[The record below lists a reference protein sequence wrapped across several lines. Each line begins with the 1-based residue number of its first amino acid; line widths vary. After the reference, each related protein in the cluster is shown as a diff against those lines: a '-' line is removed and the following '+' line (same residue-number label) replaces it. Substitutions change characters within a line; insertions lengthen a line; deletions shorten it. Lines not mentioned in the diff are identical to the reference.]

1 MTDPATQFTV
11 PAAADAVA
19 AVIGDREFII
29 QGDRRYTYA
38 QIVERSNR
46 LAAYLH
52 SRGLGCKTERS
63 ELAGH
68 EVGQDLLGIYA
79 YNGPEY
85 VEAMLGAWRARVAP
99 FNVNYRYVKNE
110 LQYLLADSGATA
122 LLYHAAFAPRVADVL
137 PYLTN
142 LRVLIQIADDSGND
156 LVHGA
161 VDYESIVASGA
172 SQPPP
177 VEPSPDDLYVL
188 YTGGTTGMPKGVLWR
203 AHDIFMTSFGGRSL
217 YTGEVLGSLEEIAKG
232 AAESPG
238 TKLMVLPPLMHGA
251 AQWAVFTAMNTGQS
265 VVFSSVTR
273 RLDPDDVVATI
284 EREKVMAVTVVGDA
298 MARPLADA
306 FERSEA
312 DLSSLA
318 VVANGGALLTPTA
331 KQRLIDAKPGLIV
344 VDGVGSSETGAQM
357 SHMSTPGA
365 VSTGKFNA
373 SPDTSVAAEDL
384 STILQ
389 PGHDGMGWLA
399 QRGYV
404 PLGYKGDAAK
414 TAATFPVIDGVRYSV
429 PGDRARHLA
438 DGAIELLGRDS
449 VTINSGG
456 EKIFAEEVET
466 AIASHPS
473 VADVVVS
480 GRPSERWG
488 QEVVAIVAL
497 ADGATADAQELIDHA
512 AGVIARYKL
521 PKAVVFRPVIE
532 RSPAG
537 KADYRWAREQALSEG
552 AKRDTGVEQG
562 VDDRPVRAF
571 DRDLPHTSALEH
583 NEQLAQSGGVVLDC
597 GPHDFAAVVV
607 DDRHRVIITRQ
618 SIPQVTPLTGS
629 IGKVFR
635 ADFKTASSLLSQ
647 WRHPRV
653 VPGHD
658 CSFAHCSALPGAQPC
673 RRSARPGE
681 RWVPQNSCWT

>member
-1 MTDPATQFTV
+1 MTYPATQFTV

-85 VEAMLGAWRARVAP
+85 VEGMLGAWRARVAP
-99 FNVNYRYVKNE
+99 FNVNYRYVKSE

-137 PYLTN
+137 PQLPK
-142 LRVLIQIADDSGND
+142 LRVLIQIADESGND

-161 VDYESIVASGA
+161 VDYESIVRSGP
-172 SQPPP
+172 SDPPP

-217 YTGEVLGSLEEIAKG
+217 YTGDVIGSLDDIAKG

-238 TKLMVLPPLMHGA
+238 TRLMILPPLMHGA
-251 AQWAVFTAMNTGQS
+251 AQWATFTAMNTGQS
-265 VVFSSVTR
+265 VVFSSVTS

-284 EREKVMAVTVVGDA
+284 ERESVLAVTVVGDA

-306 FERSEA
+306 IERSSA

-331 KQRLIDAKPGLIV
+331 KQRLIDIKPGLIV

-357 SHMSTPGA
+357 SHMSAPGA
-365 VSTGKFNA
+365 VSTGKFTA
-373 SPDTSVAAEDL
+373 GPDTSVASEDL
-384 STILQ
+384 SSILE

-414 TAATFPVIDGVRYSV
+414 TAATFPVIDGVRYAV

-438 DGAIELLGRDS
+438 DGAVELLGRDS

-456 EKIFAEEVET
+456 EKIFAEEVES
-466 AIASHPS
+466 AVASHPA
-473 VADVVVS
+473 VADVVVA

-488 QEVVAIVAL
+488 HEVVAIVAL
-497 ADGATADAQELIDHA
+497 VDGATADAQELIEHA

-552 AKRDTGVEQG
+552 A
-562 VDDRPVRAF
+562 
-571 DRDLPHTSALEH
+571 
-583 NEQLAQSGGVVLDC
+583 
-597 GPHDFAAVVV
+597 
-607 DDRHRVIITRQ
+607 
-618 SIPQVTPLTGS
+618 
-629 IGKVFR
+629 
-635 ADFKTASSLLSQ
+635 
-647 WRHPRV
+647 
-653 VPGHD
+653 
-658 CSFAHCSALPGAQPC
+658 
-673 RRSARPGE
+673 
-681 RWVPQNSCWT
+681 